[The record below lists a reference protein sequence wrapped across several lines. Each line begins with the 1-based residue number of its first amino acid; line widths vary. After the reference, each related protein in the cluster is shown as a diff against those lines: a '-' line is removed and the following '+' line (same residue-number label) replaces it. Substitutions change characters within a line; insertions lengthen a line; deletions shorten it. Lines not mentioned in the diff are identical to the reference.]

1 MIILKLIM
9 PNTGCKVSKYGVSSG
24 PYFPAFGQVSRS
36 VIPSCVSWN
45 SLISQKLSL
54 DYYLAFIILIHTY
67 IHTYKNLVVTHMYFY
82 LDVMTL
88 MTKNQKK
95 NLYPELSIERVSYT
109 YTMKIYSKFMA
120 LPYQKIKQTVI
131 ETNTNTTQIVRIDEI
146 WYCDAT
152 RSEPSLHKLVNLWG
166 K

>member
-1 MIILKLIM
+1 
-9 PNTGCKVSKYGVSSG
+9 
-24 PYFPAFGQVSRS
+24 
-36 VIPSCVSWN
+36 
-45 SLISQKLSL
+45 
-54 DYYLAFIILIHTY
+54 
-67 IHTYKNLVVTHMYFY
+67 MYFY

-88 MTKNQKK
+88 MTKNPKK
-95 NLYPELSIERVSYT
+95 ILYPELSIERVSYT

-120 LPYQKIKQTVI
+120 LLYQKIKQTVI

>member
-1 MIILKLIM
+1 
-9 PNTGCKVSKYGVSSG
+9 
-24 PYFPAFGQVSRS
+24 
-36 VIPSCVSWN
+36 
-45 SLISQKLSL
+45 
-54 DYYLAFIILIHTY
+54 
-67 IHTYKNLVVTHMYFY
+67 MYFY

-88 MTKNQKK
+88 MTKNPKK
-95 NLYPELSIERVSYT
+95 ILYPELSFERVSYT

-120 LPYQKIKQTVI
+120 LLYQKIKQTVI

-152 RSEPSLHKLVNLWG
+152 RSELSLHKLVNLWG